1 MKKVCIVA
9 LLAIGLSSFAQE
21 RKERH
26 PKGEME
32 QMTPEQRNQLHLKK
46 MTLDLDLNAKQQEQL
61 TKILADQS
69 AKREAMKAEHKV
81 KMEEAKAIRFE
92 MKKKILDEQIEMKNK
107 MKSILSAEQFSKWE
121 MKKEKNNKRMWEGRK
136 KHKEHQRDQFKQ
148 KLPVDSRKFFIVIN

>member
-9 LLAIGLSSFAQE
+9 LLVIGLSSFAQE

-61 TKILADQS
+61 TKILADKS

-107 MKSILSAEQFSKWE
+107 MKSILSAEQFAKWE
-121 MKKEKNNKRMWEGRK
+121 MKKEKNNKRMGEGRK
-136 KHKEHQRDQFKQ
+136 KHKEHQRD
-148 KLPVDSRKFFIVIN
+148 

>member
-9 LLAIGLSSFAQE
+9 LLVIGLSSFAQE

-69 AKREAMKAEHKV
+69 AKREAIKVEHKA

-107 MKSILSAEQFSKWE
+107 MKSILSAEQFAKWE
-121 MKKEKNNKRMWEGRK
+121 MRKEKNNKRMGEGRK
-136 KHKEHQRDQFKQ
+136 KHKEHQRD
-148 KLPVDSRKFFIVIN
+148 

>member
-46 MTLDLDLNAKQQEQL
+46 MTLDLDLNAKQQEQVGKL
-61 TKILADQS
+61 MTEQMAKIE
-69 AKREAMKAEHKV
+69 KMKAEHKA
-81 KMEEAKAIRFE
+81 KMEEAKALRFE
-92 MKKKILDEQIEMKNK
+92 MKNKMLDEQIELKNK
-107 MKSILSAEQFSKWE
+107 MKSILSADQFAKWE
-121 MKKEKNNKRMWEGRK
+121 LRKDRNNKRMGEKRK
-136 KHKEHQRDQFKQ
+136 LHKEHQKD
-148 KLPVDSRKFFIVIN
+148 

>member
-9 LLAIGLSSFAQE
+9 LLVIGLSSFAQE

-26 PKGEME
+26 SKGEME

-69 AKREAMKAEHKV
+69 AKREAIKAEHKA

-107 MKSILSAEQFSKWE
+107 MKSILSAEQFAKWE
-121 MKKEKNNKRMWEGRK
+121 MRKEKNNKRMWEGRK
-136 KHKEHQRDQFKQ
+136 KHKENHRD
-148 KLPVDSRKFFIVIN
+148 

>member
-69 AKREAMKAEHKV
+69 AKREAMKAENKA

-121 MKKEKNNKRMWEGRK
+121 MKKEKNNKRMGEGRK
-136 KHKEHQRDQFKQ
+136 KHKEHQRD
-148 KLPVDSRKFFIVIN
+148 

>member
-9 LLAIGLSSFAQE
+9 LLVIGLSSFAQE

-69 AKREAMKAEHKV
+69 AKREAIKAEHKA
-81 KMEEAKAIRFE
+81 KLEETKAIRFE

-107 MKSILSAEQFSKWE
+107 MKSILSAEQFAKWE
-121 MKKEKNNKRMWEGRK
+121 MRKEKNNKRMGEGRK
-136 KHKEHQRDQFKQ
+136 KHKAHQRD
-148 KLPVDSRKFFIVIN
+148 

>member
-1 MKKVCIVA
+1 MKNVCIVA
-9 LLAIGLSSFAQE
+9 LLVIGLSSFAQE

-81 KMEEAKAIRFE
+81 KMEETKAIRFE

-107 MKSILSAEQFSKWE
+107 MKSILSAEQFAKWE
-121 MKKEKNNKRMWEGRK
+121 MKKEKNNKRMGEGRK
-136 KHKEHQRDQFKQ
+136 KHKEHQRD
-148 KLPVDSRKFFIVIN
+148 

>member
-69 AKREAMKAEHKV
+69 AKREAMKAEHKA
-81 KMEEAKAIRFE
+81 KMEEVKAIRFE

-121 MKKEKNNKRMWEGRK
+121 MKKEKNNKRMGEGRK
-136 KHKEHQRDQFKQ
+136 KHKEHQRD
-148 KLPVDSRKFFIVIN
+148 

>member
-69 AKREAMKAEHKV
+69 AKREAIKAEHKA

-121 MKKEKNNKRMWEGRK
+121 MKKEKNNKRMGEGRK
-136 KHKEHQRDQFKQ
+136 KHKEHQRD
-148 KLPVDSRKFFIVIN
+148 

>member
-1 MKKVCIVA
+1 MKKVCIFA

-46 MTLDLDLNAKQQEQL
+46 MTLDLDLNAKQQEQVGKL
-61 TKILADQS
+61 MTEQM
-69 AKREAMKAEHKV
+69 AKMEKMKVEHKA

-92 MKKKILDEQIEMKNK
+92 MKKKMLDEQIEMKNK
-107 MKSILSAEQFSKWE
+107 MKSILSADQFAKWE
-121 MKKEKNNKRMWEGRK
+121 LRKDRNNQRMGEKRK
-136 KHKEHQRDQFKQ
+136 LHKEHQKD
-148 KLPVDSRKFFIVIN
+148 

>member
-9 LLAIGLSSFAQE
+9 LLVIGLSSFAQE

-81 KMEEAKAIRFE
+81 KMEESR
-92 MKKKILDEQIEMKNK
+92 
-107 MKSILSAEQFSKWE
+107 
-121 MKKEKNNKRMWEGRK
+121 GRI
-136 KHKEHQRDQFKQ
+136 
-148 KLPVDSRKFFIVIN
+148 S

>member
-9 LLAIGLSSFAQE
+9 LLVIGLSSFAQE

-81 KMEEAKAIRFE
+81 KMEETKAIRFE

-107 MKSILSAEQFSKWE
+107 MKSILSAEQFAKWE
-121 MKKEKNNKRMWEGRK
+121 MKKEKNNKRMGEGRK
-136 KHKEHQRDQFKQ
+136 KHKEHQRD
-148 KLPVDSRKFFIVIN
+148 

>member
-9 LLAIGLSSFAQE
+9 LLVIGLSSFAQE

-107 MKSILSAEQFSKWE
+107 MKSILSAEQFAKWE
-121 MKKEKNNKRMWEGRK
+121 MRKEKNNKRMGEGRK
-136 KHKEHQRDQFKQ
+136 KHKEHQRD
-148 KLPVDSRKFFIVIN
+148 

>member
-9 LLAIGLSSFAQE
+9 LLVIGLSSFAQE

-69 AKREAMKAEHKV
+69 AKREAMKAEHKA
-81 KMEEAKAIRFE
+81 KMEEPKAIRFE

-107 MKSILSAEQFSKWE
+107 MKSILSAEQFAKWE
-121 MKKEKNNKRMWEGRK
+121 MKKEKNNKRMGEGRK
-136 KHKEHQRDQFKQ
+136 KHKEPQRD
-148 KLPVDSRKFFIVIN
+148 

>member
-9 LLAIGLSSFAQE
+9 LLVIGISSFAQE

-81 KMEEAKAIRFE
+81 KMEETKAIRFE

-107 MKSILSAEQFSKWE
+107 MKSILSAEQFAKWE
-121 MKKEKNNKRMWEGRK
+121 MKKEKNNKRMGEGRK
-136 KHKEHQRDQFKQ
+136 KHKEHQRD
-148 KLPVDSRKFFIVIN
+148 